1 MATPFPLKIVTPHG
15 LAFDGEVTILVVRT
29 TEGYAGIMK
38 GHTNYMAAIDVGKL
52 TVSLPDKEKRIGAVS
67 GGFVSVVDGKAVVS
81 AITFEWAEEI
91 DVERAKAAKD
101 KAESLL
107 AIKESENDEKV
118 ARAKLRRA
126 LNRID
131 IGSVGPIG

>member
-1 MATPFPLKIVTPHG
+1 MATPFPLKIVTPQG
-15 LAFDGEVTILVVRT
+15 LAFDGEASMAVVRT
-29 TEGYAGIMK
+29 TEGDTGIMK
-38 GHTNYMAAIDVGKL
+38 GHTNYMAAIDIGKL
-52 TVSLPDKEKRIGAVS
+52 TVSLPDGGKRIGAVS
-67 GGFVSVVDGKAVVS
+67 GGFVSVVDGEAVVS

-91 DVERAKAAKD
+91 DVERARAAKE

-107 AIKESENDEKV
+107 AIKKSENDEKV

-131 IGSVGPIG
+131 IGSVGR